1 MKKQLLLTGML
12 LVGGISFASANHH
25 QSEKSPKTAPA
36 ADVTPPTKPSAGL
49 TYAQPSSNTLQF
61 GWDPSTDNV
70 GVTGYNVYKNG
81 VYIGTTTATI
91 YTIKTGLSPST
102 TYTFTVKAKDAAGN
116 LSAASNSVKLTTTSV
131 FEGYCPITSN
141 DPSAPKFINFK
152 FGGAVKVNNTSTFT
166 AGFRDFTA
174 LRASMGA
181 GGTYTM
187 SSSTLNDKRNY
198 EVYIDFNKNKV
209 FENNEVFKMKTTA
222 NSGVTTVTGS
232 IVIPYNIDV
241 ETRMRVRLSGT
252 DEAPGN
258 HSCTNVKTGQVA
270 DYTVYIYGPEDR
282 IVASP
287 KDLSSETDKLKNQ
300 ASTDIKVYPNPVKDV
315 LTISN
320 MDSEE
325 YKIFNME
332 GKQISSGKLVRGS
345 ANVSTLVKGVYMIQ
359 IGEVSKRFIKD

>member
-1 MKKQLLLTGML
+1 MKKQLFLTGML
-12 LVGGISFASANHH
+12 LVGGISLASANHH
-25 QSEKSPKTAPA
+25 QSEKSPKASGT
-36 ADVTPPTKPSAGL
+36 ADVTPPTVPDAGP
-49 TYAQPSSNTLQF
+49 TATPPSSNTLQF
-61 GWDPSTDNV
+61 GWYASSDNV

-81 VYIGTTTATI
+81 VYIGTTTSTI

-116 LSAASNSVKLTTTSV
+116 LSAASKGIKLTTTSV
-131 FEGYCPITSN
+131 FQGYCSITSN
-141 DPSAPKFINFK
+141 DPSGPKFINFK
-152 FGGAVKVNNTSTFT
+152 YGGAVKVNNTSTFN
-166 AGFRDFTA
+166 AGFRDYTA
-174 LRASMGA
+174 LIGSMGTQ
-181 GGTYTM
+181 GTYTM

-198 EVYIDFNKNKV
+198 EVYIDFNNNKV

-232 IVIPYNIDV
+232 IVIPNIPMTQ
-241 ETRMRVRLSGT
+241 TRMRVRLSGT

-270 DYTVYIYGPEDR
+270 DYTVYIYGSDDR
-282 IVASP
+282 IVVNP
-287 KDLSSETDKLKNQ
+287 KDLSSETDKLKIPT
-300 ASTDIKVYPNPVKDV
+300 STDIKVYPNPVKDV

-345 ANVSTLVKGVYMIQ
+345 ANVSSLVKGVYMIQ
-359 IGEVSKRFIKD
+359 IGKVSKRFIKD